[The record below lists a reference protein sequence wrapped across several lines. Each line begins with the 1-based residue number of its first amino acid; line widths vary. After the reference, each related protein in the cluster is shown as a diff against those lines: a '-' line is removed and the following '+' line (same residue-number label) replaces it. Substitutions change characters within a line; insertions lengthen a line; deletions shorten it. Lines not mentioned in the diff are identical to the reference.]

1 MHKSPNPQ
9 IRHVRYIDPSVPY
22 HVVTKTLRGQFILA
36 PKKGVREL
44 CAGVLA
50 KAQLNWPSIKLYGY
64 AFMSNHIHLM
74 LQGPP
79 SDFSAFM
86 GFLKRELSRRLGQK
100 YRLPG
105 TLWHQRYA
113 MSALPTHQSQLK
125 CLEYILSQGVKEG
138 LVARPIDWP
147 GLHCAKTL
155 LSNTPDTGQWFRAS
169 EYHQAKARNE
179 LRNNPK
185 KLSKRPFYKRLTIR
199 LSVLPALEGY
209 QIDER
214 TKQLQAI
221 DFNIIK
227 NAERVRKNNSSKVAG
242 IKKVVQISIYSTKLP
257 PKPPWWTKRRRQI
270 TAWAKRIAPETKRYV
285 KRYFAMQ
292 KTYRYRPSIKF
303 ETRYMQRM
311 WLPAIIVT

>member
-1 MHKSPNPQ
+1 MHISTNQQ
-9 IRHVRYIDPSVPY
+9 IRHARYIDPSVPY

-36 PKKGVREL
+36 PKKGIREL

-86 GFLKRELSRRLGQK
+86 GFLKRELSRRLGQR

-113 MSALPTHQSQLK
+113 MSALPTHESQLK
-125 CLEYILSQGVKEG
+125 CLRYILSQGVKEG

-155 LSNTPDTGQWFRAS
+155 LSKNPEIGQWFNAS
-169 EYHQAKARNE
+169 EYHQAKARNA
-179 LRNNPK
+179 LRKTPK
-185 KLSKRPFYKRLTIR
+185 KISRRTFYRRLKVH
-199 LSVLPALEGY
+199 LAVLPALKDYTSYE
-209 QIDER
+209 QL
-214 TKQLQAI
+214 KKLQAI
-221 DFNIIK
+221 NNDIIK
-227 NAERVRKNNSSKVAG
+227 SGEDARKHESIKLVG
-242 IKKVVQISIYSTKLP
+242 VKKVIQTSTHEANLP
-257 PKPPWWTKRRRQI
+257 LPPPWWSKRRRQI
-270 TAWAKRIAPETKRYV
+270 TAWAKRVAPETKRYL
-285 KRYFAMQ
+285 KRYFMMQ
-292 KTYRYRPSIKF
+292 EAYRLKPPFKFKPSQL
-303 ETRYMQRM
+303 RGM
-311 WLPAIIVT
+311 WLPAVIVT